1 MLIDENEFFR
11 QATLRICGSL
21 DMEAAMRACLGYLG
35 KVIPVSRI
43 SMHIYERGLGAIR
56 TILLTSRDQSK
67 ELDVLSPLSP
77 EIREKLESP
86 DVTDVLVINRLE
98 HDPVVMRIVNRPEL
112 DPIAE
117 LVSQQLRESI
127 DVSRLVMRLTSGG
140 LHLGTVVL
148 RAEGRDVYTEEH
160 ARLLSL
166 LHDPFT
172 IALSNALKHQELVRL
187 KDMLADDYRYLSRR
201 MLRPP
206 GEEIVGARSGLRN
219 VMEMVARVAH
229 LNSPVLL
236 LGETG
241 VGKDV
246 IATSI
251 HYSSPRRDGPFIKV
265 NCGAIPETL
274 IDSELFGHEKGAF
287 TGAVTQNRGC
297 FERANGGTIFLDEI
311 AELPPAAQVRMLRVI
326 QYREIQRVGGS
337 RPIPVDIRIIAAT
350 HRNLE
355 EMVSVEK
362 FRRDLWFRL
371 NVFPIM
377 IPPLRERKGDIP
389 ALVSHFIRKK
399 SIELKRP
406 EPPTLA
412 SGEIDRLIGHDWPGN
427 VRELENFVERGL
439 ILNGTGPLTFSR
451 FYLPGKQEAQG
462 LPAGGQGKARA
473 LDQVV
478 SDHIR
483 QVLAETKGRIHGPG
497 GAAELLEMNPSTLR
511 SRMRKLGIPI
521 RSLKI

>member
-21 DMEAAMRACLGYLG
+21 DMETAMRGCLGYLE
-35 KVIPVSRI
+35 KVMPVSRI
-43 SMHIYERGLGAIR
+43 SMHIYERDLGAIR
-56 TILLTSRDQSK
+56 TILIASLHQSK
-67 ELDVLSPLSP
+67 ELDVLSPLSR
-77 EIREKLESP
+77 EMREKLENR
-86 DVTDVLVINRLE
+86 DVTDVLVINRPE
-98 HDPVVMRIVNRPEL
+98 HDPVIMRIVNRPEL

-117 LVSQQLRESI
+117 LVSQQLRESM

-148 RAEGRDVYTEEH
+148 RTEGRDIYTEEH

-166 LHDPFT
+166 LHDPFA

-187 KDMLADDYRYLSRR
+187 KDMLADDYRYLSRKL
-201 MLRPP
+201 LRPS
-206 GEEIVGARSGLRN
+206 GEEIVGSRSGLRD
-219 VMEMVARVAH
+219 VMEMVGRVAH

-246 IATSI
+246 VATSI

-287 TGAVTQNRGC
+287 TGAVAQNRGC

-337 RPIPVDIRIIAAT
+337 NPVPVDIRIIAAT

-355 EMVSVEK
+355 EMVRTEK
-362 FRRDLWFRL
+362 FRDDLWFRL
-371 NVFPIM
+371 NVFPIT

-389 ALVSHFIRKK
+389 ALVSHFIRRK
-399 SIELKRP
+399 SIDLKRP
-406 EPPTLA
+406 EPPSLA
-412 SGEIDRLIGHDWPGN
+412 PGEIDRLMSHDWPGN

-439 ILNGTGPLTFSR
+439 ILSGEGPLTFSR
-451 FYLPGKQEAQG
+451 FYLPGNQDTQSP
-462 LPAGGQGKARA
+462 PAGRQQPGS
-473 LDQVV
+473 LDKMI
-478 SDHIR
+478 SSHIR
-483 QVLAETKGRIHGPG
+483 HVLAETKGRVHGPG

-511 SRMRKLGIPI
+511 SKMRKLGIPT
-521 RSLKI
+521 RSLKN